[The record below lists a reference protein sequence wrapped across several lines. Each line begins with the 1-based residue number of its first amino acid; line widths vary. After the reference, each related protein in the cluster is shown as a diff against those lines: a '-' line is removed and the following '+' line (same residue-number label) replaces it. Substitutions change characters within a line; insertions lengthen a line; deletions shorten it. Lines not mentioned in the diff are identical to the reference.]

1 MSKHA
6 IIAAAATAAFL
17 MTGVV
22 AQAAATSSSMASTSS
37 MTSMAPAAAA
47 KPAPVSL
54 TCAVTSGDVSQTLTI
69 TNNGT
74 TDIAKGTKISWVLGK
89 HKGSQKLTAI
99 LSAGKTI
106 TVRGPAGSVATCTA
120 SYVAPAAK

>member
-6 IIAAAATAAFL
+6 IVAAAATAAFL
-17 MTGVV
+17 ISSIV
-22 AQAAATSSSMASTSS
+22 AQAAATSSMASTSS
-37 MTSMAPAAAA
+37 MAPTAPA

-69 TNNGT
+69 TNST
-74 TDIAKGTKISWVLGK
+74 TADIAKGTKISWVLGK
-89 HKGSQKLTAI
+89 HKGSTKLTAI
-99 LSAGKTI
+99 LAATKTV

-120 SYVAPAAK
+120 TFVPPAAK

>member
-6 IIAAAATAAFL
+6 IVAAAATAAFL
-17 MTGVV
+17 ISSVV

-37 MTSMAPAAAA
+37 MAPANPA

-69 TNNGT
+69 TNST
-74 TDIAKGTKISWVLGK
+74 TADIAKGTKISWVLGK
-89 HKGSQKLTAI
+89 HKGTQKLTDI
-99 LSAGKTI
+99 LAAGKTV

-120 SYVAPAAK
+120 SYVPPKAM